1 MSCIV
6 CGSTLTKQIFQVDP
20 QPLFALNLPKS
31 AEMSRKALRFPM
43 NFHLCMSCGHVF
55 NIEFN
60 EAQVP
65 YAEDSNLMYNRGY
78 TWELHMRDLIQRIS
92 GFWDG
97 DGVAIDIGCG
107 DGQFFSMLSKE
118 MPQTK
123 CIGYEPGVEADKIKD
138 FEVVRDYFNPQRD
151 LAIHKPEL
159 IVCRHVVE
167 HLADPRR
174 FLDDI
179 TYWCSMYGLE
189 PTILLEVPCFNRSLE
204 TGRVSDFL
212 YEHVSNFTTRS
223 FKQLFVGA
231 NCEGIEII
239 QCYQG
244 EVLVGLAEP
253 SMRDIQSACAI
264 ANRFEQRSN
273 KSFHEVSS
281 TVSRLTGTVLFW
293 GGTGKGAAF
302 LNMYRIH
309 NHYVVDSDPHKIGRF
324 VPGTAQEIQSPDLF
338 KDRDDLTIVIATP
351 WRAYDIYVDI
361 QKRGLKYRSLL
372 VLQDGALHEYKS

>member
-1 MSCIV
+1 
-6 CGSTLTKQIFQVDP
+6 
-20 QPLFALNLPKS
+20 
-31 AEMSRKALRFPM
+31 
-43 NFHLCMSCGHVF
+43 
-55 NIEFN
+55 
-60 EAQVP
+60 
-65 YAEDSNLMYNRGY
+65 
-78 TWELHMRDLIQRIS
+78 
-92 GFWDG
+92 
-97 DGVAIDIGCG
+97 
-107 DGQFFSMLSKE
+107 
-118 MPQTK
+118 
-123 CIGYEPGVEADKIKD
+123 
-138 FEVVRDYFNPQRD
+138 
-151 LAIHKPEL
+151 
-159 IVCRHVVE
+159 
-167 HLADPRR
+167 
-174 FLDDI
+174 
-179 TYWCSMYGLE
+179 
-189 PTILLEVPCFNRSLE
+189 
-204 TGRVSDFL
+204 
-212 YEHVSNFTTRS
+212 VSNFTTRS

-239 QCYQG
+239 QCYKS

-273 KSFHEVSS
+273 KSLHEVSS